1 MRPALSCAFVV
12 VVLAAAL
19 VAASARSASAEVDPP
34 GEVRDRLTV
43 EELMAEKPSLDGPIH
58 NAYFMPIGAAE
69 PARHELT
76 GVLEVPP
83 TSGFAVPGRFPSFS
97 AEFFTANGFLVPV
110 QRDIIRSEAGGWDI
124 ILSPGRVWSEPG
136 DDGWSRASFPFV
148 LTGRDWNDSHNGIA
162 TFLYN
167 DTDVSSLQLQIVQE
181 QASWQRFD
189 AWARVPLIYRP
200 GSLENEDALQEAFAE
215 ELGRRIPTVP
225 LASLDAEPE
234 LVGGMESGLQH
245 LTVTGLLRDGVLYL
259 GPCRT
264 DFGNYPYCD
273 DMRHG
278 VFSVT
283 KTAGAALSLLWLAQ
297 TYGPEVFDLK
307 IVDYLDVTASHDG
320 WNEVTFR
327 DAIDMATGIG
337 EAAPHR
343 FSSYYDFEDD
353 EDLYLDSFGTT
364 PTVQGKLD
372 VAFKAGN
379 YEWGPG
385 EVGRYN
391 TIHTFVLA
399 AAMDAYLKS
408 VEGPDAN
415 LWDRVTEEVLEPIG
429 IAAAPLMHTREAD
442 GSRGVAIM
450 GFGFFPTVGDLAK
463 IAQLFQDRG
472 AFEGRQLL
480 YADEID
486 ALLEGDGDRGLPVYW
501 KTSNGQYSYD
511 LSFWYMP
518 YIAEAG
524 CYVSIPE
531 MMGYG
536 GNLVTLM
543 PNGMVG
549 IRLADANEGA
559 SQQYDAENMA
569 ALADSLRSFCP

>member
-1 MRPALSCAFVV
+1 MRPALSRACFVV
-12 VVLAAAL
+12 ALAAAV
-19 VAASARSASAEVDPP
+19 VATSPQSASADVDPP

-43 EELMAEKPSLDGPIH
+43 EELMAEKPNLDGPIH

-69 PARHELT
+69 PALHELT

-83 TSGFAVPGRFPSFS
+83 TSSFAVPGRFPSFS
-97 AEFFTANGFLVPV
+97 AEFFTADGILVPV

-148 LTGRDWNDSHNGIA
+148 LAGRDWNDSHNGIA

-167 DTDVSSLQLQIVQE
+167 DRDVSSLQLQVVQE

-189 AWARVPLIYRP
+189 AWGRVPFIYRP
-200 GSLENEDALQEAFAE
+200 EPLDDEDALQVAFAE
-215 ELGRRIPTVP
+215 ELARRIPTVP
-225 LASLDAEPE
+225 LASLNAEPE
-234 LVGGMESGLQH
+234 LVAGMESGLQH

-264 DFGNYPYCD
+264 DFGDFPYCE

-278 VFSVT
+278 VFSLT

-297 TYGPEVFDLK
+297 TYGPEVFDLR
-307 IVDYLDVTASHDG
+307 IVDYLDVTASHNG

-337 EAAPHR
+337 EAAPYR

-364 PTVQGKLD
+364 PTAQGKLD
-372 VAFKAGN
+372 VAFTAGD

-429 IAAAPLMHTREAD
+429 IAAAPLMHTREED
-442 GSRGVAIM
+442 GSRGVPIM
-450 GFGFFPTVGDLAK
+450 GFGLFPTVGDLAK

-486 ALLEGDGDRGLPVYW
+486 TLLKGDGDRGLPVYW
-501 KTSNGQYSYD
+501 KTSYGQYSYD
-511 LSFWYMP
+511 FSFWYMP
-518 YIAEAG
+518 YIGEAG
-524 CYVSIPE
+524 CYVAIPE

-569 ALADSLRSFCP
+569 ALADSLRPFCQ